1 MATVKT
7 YILAPNFTY
16 HIGTSI
22 CMGDIIQDPNDPTK
36 PLSSPP
42 DSSTSDTESHLD
54 YDATLSKQ
62 KTRSLN
68 GSIWAKFLET
78 MDASIGG
85 GVSDDVLDKY
95 TMDRLETIYFKKQ
108 PTDEEATERIKDKK
122 VKAAVN
128 SGLLGKSPVYMI
140 TGLKVARGFRLES
153 GKTSKREGNA
163 TFRVPVTSEVA
174 IGTDVSL
181 SSTGDTQQSYSSGQD
196 IIFAYQLHVIAH
208 RGWRRRDVDIRV
220 HKPKAAFLNED
231 KEVVEEEPAE
241 TSHAREEDIR
251 AFDEEMP
258 VDVLTATDGDE
269 PCVCIVFKEE

>member
-16 HIGTSI
+16 HVGTSI

-128 SGLLGKSPVYMI
+128 SGLL
-140 TGLKVARGFRLES
+140 ES

-163 TFRVPVTSEVA
+163 TFQVPVTSEVA

-220 HKPKAAFLNED
+220 HKPKAAFLNEG

>member
-16 HIGTSI
+16 HVGTSI

-36 PLSSPP
+36 LLSSPP
-42 DSSTSDTESHLD
+42 DSSALETESHLD

-68 GSIWAKFLET
+68 GSIWAKFLER

-85 GVSDDVLDKY
+85 G
-95 TMDRLETIYFKKQ
+95 
-108 PTDEEATERIKDKK
+108 PTDEEATERIKHKK

-163 TFRVPVTSEVA
+163 TFQVPVTSEVA
-174 IGTDVSL
+174 IGTDLSL
-181 SSTGDTQQSYSSGQD
+181 ASTGDTQQSYSSGQD
-196 IIFAYQLHVIAH
+196 IIFAYQLHVIVH

-220 HKPKAAFLNED
+220 HKPKAAFLNEG

-241 TSHAREEDIR
+241 TSHAREGDIR